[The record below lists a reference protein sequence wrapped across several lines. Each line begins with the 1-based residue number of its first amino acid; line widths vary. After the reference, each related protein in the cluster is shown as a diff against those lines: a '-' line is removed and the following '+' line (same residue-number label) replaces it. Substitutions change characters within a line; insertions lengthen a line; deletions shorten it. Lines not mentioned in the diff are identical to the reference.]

1 MSWFAPISDL
11 PNMEDTENSN
21 IHYVFNDPFSERDW
35 DTGYALPLTDVDQI
49 YQGIC
54 ASAGDRSLVKPPNS
68 QLTTPPWAVRSTSW
82 VSHEDST
89 MPSVW
94 SSGGLP
100 DSFALPSNLV
110 GTLAPIPGGDAQQY
124 GMPLSATNPLPTPV
138 KLSET
143 SQVNIPPQRTRAQKS
158 GGRKDKPH
166 QCQSCKSTSLCV
178 IVHSSRSLQH
188 RGPR

>member
-1 MSWFAPISDL
+1 
-11 PNMEDTENSN
+11 
-21 IHYVFNDPFSERDW
+21 
-35 DTGYALPLTDVDQI
+35 
-49 YQGIC
+49 
-54 ASAGDRSLVKPPNS
+54 
-68 QLTTPPWAVRSTSW
+68 
-82 VSHEDST
+82 

-166 QCQSCKSTSLCV
+166 QCQSCKKYFTRKSNLK
-178 IVHSSRSLQH
+178 QH
-188 RGPR
+188 RLEHHDKTFRKFQCKHCEKEYVRANALRNHVLLRHSDDVANVSK